1 MSVDAELLS
10 VDDALD
16 LLPADDGLDLAAAD
30 TWVRA
35 GERLLAGDLLRRLL
49 EIGVAT
55 GCGANPGSTDVL
67 FGLPGLADFTGV
79 VGRNKFIGFD
89 APLFGLPYV
98 GLDAP
103 LSGLPGIPP
112 SAGQSKAFFAC

>member
-49 EIGVAT
+49 EIGVAA
-55 GCGANPGSTDVL
+55 GCGTNPEEGSTDLL

-79 VGRNKFIGFD
+79 GGRNNFVGFD
-89 APLFGLPYV
+89 ASLFGLP
-98 GLDAP
+98 
-103 LSGLPGIPP
+103 
-112 SAGQSKAFFAC
+112 

>member
-1 MSVDAELLS
+1 VSIDDELLS

-16 LLPADDGLDLAAAD
+16 LLPADDGLDLAP
-30 TWVRA
+30 A
-35 GERLLAGDLLRRLL
+35 GIITGEGLLAGDLLRRLL

-55 GCGANPGSTDVL
+55 GCGTNTEEGPTDLL
-67 FGLPGLADFTGV
+67 FGLPGLADFIGV
-79 VGRNKFIGFD
+79 GGRNKFLGFD

-98 GLDAP
+98 GFDTP
-103 LSGLPGIPP
+103 LFGLPGIPP